1 LKMKDKVFVI
11 AEAGVNHNGNIDLA
25 KELILKA
32 SMAGADAIKFQSFC
46 ADKLVLNNAKKANYQ
61 IENSNDK
68 EETQYDLLKK
78 LELGKKDIFEL
89 NNYAKEKNI
98 MFISSPFDLDSI
110 DILKQINMPIYKIPS
125 GEINNVPYLRKIG
138 KLRKKIFL
146 SSGMCNLE
154 EISFA
159 LNILR
164 NEGSK
169 DIVVLH
175 CNTEYPT
182 HFEDVNLKA
191 MLQIRDKFN
200 VDIGY
205 SDHTLGI
212 EVPIAAAALGAKV
225 IEKHFTLDRDMDGP
239 DHKASL
245 EFEELKNMILAI
257 RNIETCLGDG
267 VKKVSDSERKNM
279 NLVRKSIVAKR
290 DIKRNEIFSDDNIAA
305 KRPASGISVAFW
317 DDVIGCIAK
326 RDFKKDEMIE
336 L

>member
-1 LKMKDKVFVI
+1 MKDKVFVI

-182 HFEDVNLKA
+182 PFEDVNLKA

-257 RNIETCLGDG
+257 RNIEICLGDG

>member
-1 LKMKDKVFVI
+1 MKDKVFVI

-182 HFEDVNLKA
+182 PFEDVNLKA

>member
-1 LKMKDKVFVI
+1 
-11 AEAGVNHNGNIDLA
+11 
-25 KELILKA
+25 
-32 SMAGADAIKFQSFC
+32 
-46 ADKLVLNNAKKANYQ
+46 
-61 IENSNDK
+61 
-68 EETQYDLLKK
+68 
-78 LELGKKDIFEL
+78 
-89 NNYAKEKNI
+89 
-98 MFISSPFDLDSI
+98 LDSI

>member
-1 LKMKDKVFVI
+1 MKDKVFVI